1 MDHSK
6 QQAKSVFRCRTRRL
20 RGDSGG
26 RKERKSLEG
35 KGRIERR
42 DSKIKAGNQRWKPVL
57 VGCSVGF
64 LYQNPRFPPR
74 RSDHLEGG

>member
-26 RKERKSLEG
+26 RKERKRQEG

-57 VGCSVGF
+57 VGLFG
-64 LYQNPRFPPR
+64 RFPVPESSVSSPQVR
-74 RSDHLEGG
+74 PFEGG

>member
-26 RKERKSLEG
+26 RKERKRQEG
-35 KGRIERR
+35 KGGSNAEIQRLKLETNG
-42 DSKIKAGNQRWKPVL
+42 GNQFW
-57 VGCSVGF
+57 SVVRSVSCTRILGF
-64 LYQNPRFPPR
+64 LPAGQTI
-74 RSDHLEGG
+74 